1 MAQDEAS
8 VAVAERPQEAVEII
22 EPAGPPAAVEKGKK
36 RKKKQKD
43 EEPEYELGFDTP
55 FGAIEFEIEPASS
68 KELRDKRK
76 REKAERDAAKAE
88 ARAAKKAE
96 RQLAKGAPVGG
107 RRGTLLA
114 ALIIFAVVASLVA
127 IAIWLFASPGPKE
140 QDEIPEEYLQPGVEP
155 VAEPESLGQ
164 RVRARLR
171 HAVRA
176 GRQASREAQQ
186 EQERR
191 FKDLTRGR

>member
-8 VAVAERPQEAVEII
+8 TAVAERPQAAVDAS
-22 EPAGPPAAVEKGKK
+22 EPLTPAAIETGKQ

-43 EEPEYELGFDTP
+43 EAPEYEIEFDTP
-55 FGAIEFEIEPASS
+55 FGKIEFEVEPASS
-68 KELRDKRK
+68 KERRDKQK
-76 REKAERDAAKAE
+76 REKAEREAAKA
-88 ARAAKKAE
+88 AAKAAKKAE
-96 RQLAKGAPVGG
+96 GKLAKRESSGGG
-107 RRGTLLA
+107 RGRSLLA
-114 ALIIFAVVASLVA
+114 VLVIFAIIASLVA

-155 VAEPESLGQ
+155 AAEPEGFAAKM
-164 RVRARLR
+164 RTRIR

-191 FKDLTRGR
+191 FKDLTHGR